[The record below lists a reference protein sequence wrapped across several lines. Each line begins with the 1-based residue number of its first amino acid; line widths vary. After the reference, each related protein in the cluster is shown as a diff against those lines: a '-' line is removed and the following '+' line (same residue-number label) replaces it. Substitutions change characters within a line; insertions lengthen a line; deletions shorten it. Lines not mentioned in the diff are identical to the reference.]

1 MNQLNEIIGQLRDI
15 NLKEIRNSKIPEDSC
30 LSEKETLSD
39 FICSVCLEIVEDPV
53 SCSQCE
59 KLNCRECI
67 KMSKTCPNC
76 RDGNVYIEVKL
87 PRIVKNTL
95 SNLNI
100 SCPLGCSQQF
110 KYEFKERHFSECPN
124 KDKIPSKCSLCLMT
138 LNESLKSH

>member
-15 NLKEIRNSKIPEDSC
+15 NLKEIRNLKIPEDSC

-67 KMSKTCPNC
+67 NFNQAS
-76 RDGNVYIEVKL
+76 I
-87 PRIVKNTL
+87 
-95 SNLNI
+95 I
-100 SCPLGCSQQF
+100 SLLALWIYCFFDDDNF
-110 KYEFKERHFSECPN
+110 KDTNHFS
-124 KDKIPSKCSLCLMT
+124 K
-138 LNESLKSH
+138 